1 LRLTNRIFIVLV
13 PFLISCD
20 LVDPVFDNILD
31 VEYNDPPALLFS
43 PNNYSSSTG
52 KEVDVDLYALK
63 VVDVAG
69 MRARILYDD
78 SKLEVLGVSSGE
90 FFSGTESP
98 LFVYDDD
105 GSGRLDI
112 YSVIMGTEK
121 KVSGSGK
128 IAIIKF
134 FVKRSG
140 EALLNLSDESQ
151 LLDTNGNEIEIRSL
165 GQGVI
170 SAQ

>member
-1 LRLTNRIFIVLV
+1 MRWTNRIFIILV
-13 PFLISCD
+13 PILISCD
-20 LVDPVFDNILD
+20 LIDPVFDNILD
-31 VEYNDPPALLFS
+31 AEYNDPPALLFN
-43 PNNYSSSTG
+43 PNNYASSTG
-52 KEVDVDLYALK
+52 KEVDVELYALK

-69 MRARILYDD
+69 MRARIIYDD
-78 SKLEVLGVSSGE
+78 SKLEVLGVSPGE

-98 LFVYDDD
+98 LFVYVDD
-105 GSGRLDI
+105 GSGQLDI
-112 YSVIMGTEK
+112 YSVIMGTEN

-128 IAIIKF
+128 IANVKF
-134 FVKRSG
+134 FIKRSG

-151 LLDTNGNEIEIRSL
+151 LLDTNGDEIEIKSL

>member
-1 LRLTNRIFIVLV
+1 MRLTNRIFVILA
-13 PFLISCD
+13 PFLVSCD
-20 LVDPVFDNILD
+20 LIDPVFDNILD

-69 MRARILYDD
+69 MRARIIYDD
-78 SKLEVLGVSSGE
+78 SKLEVLGVSAGE
-90 FFSGTESP
+90 FFSSSESP
-98 LFVYDDD
+98 LFVFDDD
-105 GSGRLDI
+105 GTGQLDI

-134 FVKRSG
+134 LVKRTG

-151 LLDTNGNEIEIRSL
+151 LLDSNGNDIEIKSL

-170 SAQ
+170 IAQ